1 MTRRLGT
8 ITFLLVGLLAARSDL
23 AGAQLQGQVIR
34 IGIGAPLTGGA
45 ASFGVEM
52 KNAVELAVD
61 EENIAGG
68 VLGAR
73 IETRA
78 FDDEASDATGQAGA
92 GVLCQDPAVL
102 AVVGHVNSNVS
113 MAAQIGRAHV

>member
-1 MTRRLGT
+1 MTHRLLT
-8 ITFLLVGLLAARSDL
+8 MTLLGLGLLATWSDP
-23 AGAQLQGQVIR
+23 AVAQLQGQTIK
-34 IGIGAPLTGGA
+34 IGIGAPLTGDA

-61 EENIAGG
+61 EQNAAGG

-73 IETRA
+73 IGTRA
-78 FDDEASDATGQAGA
+78 FDDEASDAKGQAA
-92 GVLCQDPAVL
+92 AALLCQDPQVL

-113 MAAQIGRAHV
+113 VT

>member
-1 MTRRLGT
+1 MTQRLGT

-78 FDDEASDATGQAGA
+78 FDDEASDATGQAA
-92 GVLCQDPAVL
+92 YDPGVRQQGYLWLTTTNEGLLPAL
-102 AVVGHVNSNVS
+102 
-113 MAAQIGRAHV
+113 